1 MQEWLQCQD
10 SCPALAQIFIRVLTN
25 WKDKS
30 PVLYDSELDFPGMQR
45 LIHSQTQI
53 GWRLF
58 LDGCIAL
65 EWAKVQQH
73 YYTWMDSLKSGSKW
87 AEGLIKQLWEVE
99 FSAWEHRNSVLHDT
113 PLAEIL
119 SGRLSLDRSLRREW
133 ELGFE
138 ELPALVQVILPDD
151 IATVLDSTVAEKK
164 GWFVLVRK
172 ARENM
177 GDERV
182 VDEFSA
188 PESSLRTWVGL

>member
-1 MQEWLQCQD
+1 M
-10 SCPALAQIFIRVLTN
+10 
-25 WKDKS
+25 
-30 PVLYDSELDFPGMQR
+30 
-45 LIHSQTQI
+45 
-53 GWRLF
+53 
-58 LDGCIAL
+58 AL
-65 EWAKVQQH
+65 EWAKVQQQ
-73 YYTWMDSLKSGSKW
+73 YYTWVGSLKSGSKW
-87 AEGLIKQLWEVE
+87 VEGLIKQLWEVE

-113 PLAEIL
+113 PMAEIL

-138 ELPALVQVILPDD
+138 GLPALVQAILPED

-188 PESSLRTWVGL
+188 PDSSLRTWVGL